1 MKPKIKDSSSTVEIV
16 ITKVN
21 DDKGEMCKDQ
31 DVIGSN
37 TITIYVCELCSQQYH
52 SLGLVHAHMQTYH
65 RLIPSSGISQTGN
78 QQDIEQQLPE
88 GEETTL
94 LLNDVVDN
102 TIKNGLNI
110 HAVLNDEEQKKTT
123 EEDNS
128 CFNFPQ
134 FEVLICQTC
143 NKSFR
148 TTRELVR
155 HMKSHIEEKNFV
167 CKVCFK
173 TFREAS
179 NLKIHQ
185 RTHTGERPYC
195 CTKCGKQFRY
205 HKDYTDH
212 LVVHSG
218 ERIYVCSGCDKR
230 YFRRRDL
237 MRHMKSKH

>member
-1 MKPKIKDSSSTVEIV
+1 MKPKLNDSSRTVEIV

-21 DDKGEMCKDQ
+21 DDKEEMCKDQ
-31 DVIGSN
+31 DVTGSN
-37 TITIYVCELCSQQYH
+37 TITVYVCELCSQQYH
-52 SLGLVHAHMQTYH
+52 SLGLVHAHMQAYH
-65 RLIPSSGISQTGN
+65 QLIPSSGVSQTGS
-78 QQDIEQQLPE
+78 QDVEQLPE
-88 GEETTL
+88 EETIL

-102 TIKNGLNI
+102 TIKNGLHI
-110 HAVLNDEEQKKTT
+110 HSLMDDEKQKKTV
-123 EEDNS
+123 EESD
-128 CFNFPQ
+128 CFSFPQ

-143 NKSFR
+143 SKSFH
-148 TTRELVR
+148 TAKELMR
-155 HMKSHIEEKNFV
+155 HMKSHIEERGFS
-167 CKVCFK
+167 CKECFK

-218 ERIYVCSGCDKR
+218 ERIYTCSGCDKR

-237 MRHMKSKH
+237 MRHIKSKH